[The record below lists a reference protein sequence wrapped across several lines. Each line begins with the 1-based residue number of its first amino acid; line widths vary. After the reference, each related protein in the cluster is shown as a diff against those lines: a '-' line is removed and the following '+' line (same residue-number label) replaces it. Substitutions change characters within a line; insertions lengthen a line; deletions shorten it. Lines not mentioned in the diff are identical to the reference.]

1 MTNPFLATGIELPW
15 DAMTPD
21 QLEPAVREGLKRGAE
36 RLQAI
41 RNTPD
46 EELTFANTFL
56 ALERSLDPLHRAWRF
71 SSHLDG
77 VANSPELR
85 KVRQALQPEVTRFF
99 TRVYL
104 DSDIYAKLQRFAESP
119 AAADLNPVQQRFVNE
134 SLADFEE
141 SGAHLDDDV
150 KARLEAIEEK
160 LSTITQTFGD
170 NSLDSL
176 NACEKIVTDRADL
189 AGLPE
194 SLIEAAKDDALKN
207 GKGSES
213 QPVYRFSLQAPSF
226 MPAMRYLD
234 SDAIRRELYEAFI
247 AVASAEPHDNTG
259 LVREILQ
266 LRREKAEILGKA
278 HFPDLVLS
286 RRMAKTGEQALAFV
300 DDLHRRTLAAFREEN
315 AELERF
321 RAEQTGEPVRALY
334 PWEQAY
340 WSEKL
345 RKARYDFDEE
355 ELRPYFALPNVLKGL
370 FQLTEHLFGI
380 RVRERSDNRPA
391 VWHDEVRYYEIHD
404 VASNRHLGSFFSDW
418 HPRSTK
424 RGGAWMAGLISG
436 DRGETE
442 SPHLGLV
449 AGNMSRPLG
458 EQPALLTHNEVTT
471 VFHEFGHLIHHLLG
485 EVEVRS
491 LNGTNVA
498 WDFVELPSQ
507 LLENWCWERES
518 LDLFARH
525 WQTDET
531 IPQALFDKMI
541 AARNFQSA
549 RFQMRQLS
557 FGKFDLEMHLHP
569 ERFMDG
575 DIDALIGETIADYL
589 APSPL
594 PFRSNVRQ
602 FAHLFSS
609 STGYASGYYSYKWAE
624 VLDADAFSRFLEEG
638 LLNPATGKAFREEV
652 LSKGNSDEPQTLFR
666 NFMGRDPDPE
676 ALLRR
681 LGL

>member
-21 QLEPAVREGLKRGAE
+21 ELEPAVREGLKRGAE
-36 RLQAI
+36 RLQEI
-41 RNTPD
+41 RDAADSDLSFDNS
-46 EELTFANTFL
+46 FL
-56 ALERSLDPLHRAWRF
+56 ALERALDPLHRAWRF

-77 VANSPELR
+77 VANSAELR
-85 KVRQALQPEVTRFF
+85 KARQALQPEVTRFF

-104 DSDIYAKLQRFAESP
+104 DSTIYGKLQAFADSP
-119 AAADLNPVQQRFVNE
+119 AAKNLNAVQQRFMKE
-134 SLADFEE
+134 ALADFEE
-141 SGAHLDDDV
+141 SGAHLDDAA

-160 LSTITQTFGD
+160 LSTVTQSFGD

-176 NACEKIVTDRADL
+176 NAYEKIVTDRQEL
-189 AGLPE
+189 SGLPD
-194 SLIEAAKDDALKN
+194 SLIEAARDDALKN
-207 GKGSES
+207 GKGSDS
-213 QPVYRFSLQAPSF
+213 SPAYRFTLQAPSF

-247 AVASAEPHDNTG
+247 AVASSEPHDNTQ
-259 LVREILQ
+259 LVRDILE
-266 LRREKAEILGKA
+266 LRQEKAKILGKA

-286 RRMAKTGEQALAFV
+286 RRMAKSGEQALAFV
-300 DDLHRRTLAAFREEN
+300 DDLHRRTLQAFREEN
-315 AELERF
+315 AELEAF
-321 RAEQTGEPVRALY
+321 RAEQSGEKERALY

-355 ELRPYFALPNVLKGL
+355 ELRPYFALPKVLSGL
-370 FQLTEHLFGI
+370 FQVTERLFGI
-380 RVRERSDNRPA
+380 RVRERTDNRPA
-391 VWHDEVRYYEIHD
+391 AWHDEVRYYEIHD
-404 VASNRHLGSFFSDW
+404 VDSGRHLGSFFSDW
-418 HPRSTK
+418 HPRPSK
-424 RGGAWMAGLISG
+424 RGGAWMAGLITG
-436 DRGETE
+436 DRGTSET
-442 SPHLGLV
+442 PHLGLV

-485 EVEVRS
+485 EVEIRS

-525 WQTDET
+525 WQTDEP

-557 FGKFDLEMHLHP
+557 FGKFDLEMHLKP
-569 ERFMDG
+569 QRFMQG
-575 DIDALIGETIADYL
+575 NIDEVIGETIADYL
-589 APSPL
+589 VPSPI

-609 STGYASGYYSYKWAE
+609 STGYAAGYYSYKWAE

-638 LLNPATGKAFREEV
+638 LLNPAPGRAFREAI
-652 LSKGNSDEPQTLFR
+652 LSKGNSEEPQALFR
-666 NFMGRDPDPE
+666 AFMGRDPDPQ

-681 LGL
+681 IGL